1 MGWIFSVALLFSGM
15 ILKNDVLIVTS
26 GLFGIAG
33 SIATAAITFNSKK
46 NDK

>member
-15 ILKNDVLIVTS
+15 ILKNNVLVVTS

-33 SIATAAITFNSKK
+33 SIATAAITLNKK